1 MRLEPVSLDERVES
15 IDVMRGFAL
24 LGILLINMLAFHS
37 PFSYIDPYTW
47 FDGAGDQATFTF
59 LDIFIQASFY
69 PLFAMLFGYGLG
81 IQFLRAEKRG
91 KSFAPMA
98 VKRLAVLLVFGILHA
113 FLLWFGDILIT
124 YAIMGFL
131 LIGMMRLDSKWLLS
145 LGLIIY
151 AIPQTLLLMI
161 LFAAV
166 AMDSSFYTGIQ
177 EVQNSMAA
185 YGGGSFAE
193 IFRQRFDDWYY
204 VNNPL
209 NYIVLTVTILPFTM
223 IGAAAAK
230 WRLIERAN
238 ELKKL
243 WLGLAIGGFALGLL
257 LKLMPYIIEP
267 NIAMTFTQDIFGGP
281 LLAVAYAAVIA
292 LLSRKGTVPLLM
304 RPLVKTGRMS
314 LTIYIMQSLIAT
326 TIFYSYG
333 LGLYGQINLLTG
345 TLLALGIFAV
355 QLIFAE
361 IWLSK
366 FSQGPL
372 EMLWRKITYGL
383 NFDKTDKSNN

>member
-1 MRLEPVSLDERVES
+1 MES
-15 IDVMRGFAL
+15 IDIMRGFAL

-47 FDGAGDQATFTF
+47 FDGPGDQATFAF

-81 IQFLRAEKRG
+81 IQFLRAEARNKA
-91 KSFAPMA
+91 FAPMA

-113 FLLWFGDILIT
+113 FLIWFGDILIT

-131 LIGMMRLDSKWLLS
+131 LIGMMRLQSKWLLR
-145 LGLIIY
+145 LGLVIY
-151 AIPQTLLLMI
+151 AIPQALLLMI

-166 AMDSSFYTGIQ
+166 AADSSFYTGIQ
-177 EVQNSMAA
+177 EVQNSIAA
-185 YGGGSFAE
+185 YGGGTFAE
-193 IFRQRFDDWYY
+193 IFRQRFDDWMYG
-204 VNNPL
+204 NNPL

-243 WLGLAIGGFALGLL
+243 WMGLAVGGFALGLL
-257 LKLMPYIIEP
+257 LKLMPYISEP
-267 NIAMTFTQDIFGGP
+267 NIAITFLQDIFGGP
-281 LLAVAYAAVIA
+281 LLAVAYAASIA
-292 LLSRKGTVPLLM
+292 LITRHGSVPLLL
-304 RPLVKTGRMS
+304 RPLVKAGRMS
-314 LTIYIMQSLIAT
+314 LTIYITQSLIAT

-333 LGLYGQINLLTG
+333 LGLYGQVNLLTG
-345 TLLALGIFAV
+345 TLLGLGIFAV

-361 IWLSK
+361 LWLSK

-372 EMLWRKITYGL
+372 EMIWRKLTYGL
-383 NFDKTDKSNN
+383 NFKKTNKSNY

>member
-1 MRLEPVSLDERVES
+1 MRLEPVALDERVES
-15 IDVMRGFAL
+15 IDLMRGFAL

-47 FDGAGDQATFTF
+47 FDGRGDQAAFAF

-81 IQFLRAEKRG
+81 MQFMRAESRG
-91 KSFAPMA
+91 KPFAPVA

-113 FLLWFGDILIT
+113 FLVWFGDILIT

-131 LIGMMRLDSKWLLS
+131 LIGMMRLPSKWLLS
-145 LGLIIY
+145 LGVIIY
-151 AIPQTLLLMI
+151 IIPHALLLLI

-166 AMDSSFYTGIQ
+166 AMDPSFYVGIQ

-185 YGGGSFAE
+185 YGGGTYAE
-193 IFRQRFDDWYY
+193 IFRQRFDDWMYS
-204 VNNPL
+204 NNPL
-209 NYIVLTVTILPFTM
+209 NYIVLIVTIMPFTM
-223 IGAAAAK
+223 VGAAAAK
-230 WRLIERAN
+230 WRLIERTG

-243 WLGLAIGGFALGLL
+243 WIGLAAGGFIAGLL
-257 LKLMPYIIEP
+257 LKLVPYFAEP
-267 NIAMTFTQDIFGGP
+267 NFATTYLQDIFGGP
-281 LLAVAYAAVIA
+281 LLAVSFAAMIA
-292 LLSRKGTVPLLM
+292 LVSRKKGVSRLL
-304 RPLVKTGRMS
+304 RPLAKAGRMS
-314 LTIYIMQSLIAT
+314 LTTYIMQSLIAT

-333 LGLYGQINLLTG
+333 LGLYGQVSILTG
-345 TLLALGIFAV
+345 TLLALGIFTV
-355 QLIFAE
+355 QLIFSE

-366 FSQGPL
+366 YSQGPL

-383 NFDKTDKSNN
+383 NFEKGNKSNN

>member
-1 MRLEPVSLDERVES
+1 MRLEPVSLEERVES
-15 IDVMRGFAL
+15 IDIMRGFAL

-47 FDGAGDQATFTF
+47 FDGPGDQATFAF

-81 IQFLRAEKRG
+81 IQFLRAEARNKA
-91 KSFAPMA
+91 FAPMA

-113 FLLWFGDILIT
+113 FLIWFGDILIT

-131 LIGMMRLDSKWLLS
+131 LIGMMRLQSKWLLR
-145 LGLIIY
+145 LGLVIY
-151 AIPQTLLLMI
+151 AIPQALLLMI

-166 AMDSSFYTGIQ
+166 AADSSFYTGIQ
-177 EVQNSMAA
+177 EVQNSIAA
-185 YGGGSFAE
+185 YGGGTFAE
-193 IFRQRFDDWYY
+193 IFRQRFDDWMYG
-204 VNNPL
+204 NNPL

-243 WLGLAIGGFALGLL
+243 WMGLAVGGFALGLL
-257 LKLMPYIIEP
+257 LKLMPYISEP
-267 NIAMTFTQDIFGGP
+267 NIAITFLQDIFGGP
-281 LLAVAYAAVIA
+281 LLAVAYAASIA
-292 LLSRKGTVPLLM
+292 LITRHGSVPLLL
-304 RPLVKTGRMS
+304 RPLVKAGRMS
-314 LTIYIMQSLIAT
+314 LTIYITQSLIAT

-333 LGLYGQINLLTG
+333 LGLYGQVNLLTG
-345 TLLALGIFAV
+345 TLLGLGIFAV

-361 IWLSK
+361 LWLSK

-372 EMLWRKITYGL
+372 EMIWRKLTYGL
-383 NFDKTDKSNN
+383 NFKKTNKSNY

>member
-1 MRLEPVSLDERVES
+1 MALDERVES

-47 FDGAGDQATFTF
+47 FDGPGDQATYSF

-81 IQFLRAEKRG
+81 IQFLRSEARG
-91 KSFAPMA
+91 KAFAPMA
-98 VKRLAVLLVFGILHA
+98 ARRLAILLVIGVLHA
-113 FLLWFGDILIT
+113 FLIWFGDILIT

-131 LIGMMRLDSKWLLS
+131 LIGMMRLESKWLFS
-145 LGLIIY
+145 LALVIY
-151 AIPQTLLLMI
+151 AIPQTLLLFL
-161 LFAAV
+161 LFGAV
-166 AMDSSFYTGIQ
+166 ALDSSFYTGIQ
-177 EVQNSMAA
+177 EVQNSIAA
-185 YGGGSFAE
+185 YGGGTFAE
-193 IFRQRFDDWYY
+193 IFRQRFDDWMYS
-204 VNNPL
+204 NNPL
-209 NYIVLTVTILPFTM
+209 NYLIITVTILPLTM
-223 IGAAAAK
+223 VGAAAAK

-243 WLGLAIGGFALGLL
+243 WLWLAAGGFSIGLL
-257 LKLMPYIIEP
+257 LKLTPYIFEP
-267 NIAMTFTQDIFGGP
+267 NIALNYLQDIFGGP

-292 LLSRKGTVPLLM
+292 LLARKGAVPILL
-304 RPLVKTGRMS
+304 RPLAKAGRMS
-314 LTIYIMQSLIAT
+314 LTIYITQSLIAT
-326 TIFYSYG
+326 MIFYSYG
-333 LGLYGQINLLTG
+333 FGLYGQVNLITG
-345 TLLALGIFAV
+345 TMLALGIFAV

-372 EMLWRKITYGL
+372 EMIWRKATYGI
-383 NFDKTDKSNN
+383 NFEKSNKSNN

>member
-15 IDVMRGFAL
+15 IDIMRGFAL

-47 FDGAGDQATFTF
+47 FDGPGDQATFAF

-81 IQFLRAEKRG
+81 IQFLRAEARN

-113 FLLWFGDILIT
+113 FLIWFGDILIT

-131 LIGMMRLDSKWLLS
+131 LIGMMRLESKWLLR
-145 LGLIIY
+145 LGLLIY
-151 AIPQTLLLMI
+151 AIPQALLLMI

-166 AMDSSFYTGIQ
+166 AADSSFYTGIQ
-177 EVQNSMAA
+177 EVQDSIAA
-185 YGGGSFAE
+185 YGGGTFAE
-193 IFRQRFDDWYY
+193 IFRQRFDDWMYG
-204 VNNPL
+204 NNAL

-230 WRLIERAN
+230 WRLIERAD

-243 WLGLAIGGFALGLL
+243 WIGLAVGGFALGLL

-267 NIAMTFTQDIFGGP
+267 NIAITFLQDIFGGP
-281 LLAVAYAAVIA
+281 LLAVAYAAIIA
-292 LLSRKGTVPLLM
+292 LITRHGSVPLLL
-304 RPLVKTGRMS
+304 RPLVKAGRMS
-314 LTIYIMQSLIAT
+314 LTIYITQSLIAT

-333 LGLYGQINLLTG
+333 LGLYGQVNLLTG
-345 TLLALGIFAV
+345 TLLGLGIFAV

-372 EMLWRKITYGL
+372 EMIWRKLTYGL
-383 NFDKTDKSNN
+383 NFKKTNKSNY